1 LPTLRSSPS
10 CEVRYPAR
18 GRAGGGGLL
27 LSNDEMRDHLF
38 QLLAPKYFGKWQQR
52 HQLRYAFDGAGAA
65 QFQYPA
71 PFTTCVQHLPGPR
84 AWLLPPADGGAWLCA
99 QPEA

>member
-1 LPTLRSSPS
+1 
-10 CEVRYPAR
+10 
-18 GRAGGGGLL
+18 
-27 LSNDEMRDHLF
+27 MRDHLF

-52 HQLRYAFDGAGAA
+52 HQLRYAFDGAGA
-65 QFQYPA
+65 
-71 PFTTCVQHLPGPR
+71 TCVQHLPGPR